1 MPDILP
7 ASEWPTYID
16 PAVVDNVSDWHVDR
30 AERTVIDRYR
40 EDPGG
45 PSEDVFDIVDGA
57 PAPVQ
62 LDGWKEAAD
71 GTPDTDAMPDRL
83 VDALRDT
90 ISRLVEHRLTAPERG
105 IAMQVRGSRRE
116 SYASRA
122 SGVPPRTYAALRPFD
137 DRTPWL

>member
-7 ASEWPTYID
+7 PSEWPTYID
-16 PAVVDNVSDWHVDR
+16 PAVVDDVTDLRVDR

-62 LDGWKEAAD
+62 LDGWAEQPD
-71 GTPDTDAMPDRL
+71 GTPDVSAMDDRL
-83 VDALRDT
+83 VDALRDAVA
-90 ISRLVEHRLTAPERG
+90 RLVEHRLTAPTQGIQSESRG
-105 IAMQVRGSRRE
+105 ARSV
-116 SYASRA
+116 SYAARA
-122 SGVPPRTYAALRPFD
+122 SGVPASVYAPLRPFD
-137 DRTPWL
+137 DRTPWM